1 MPESLR
7 KKVDALKLNSDSVN
21 EPLGA
26 LPRLK
31 KSASEVTV
39 SANALGHVIGQAR
52 KELQEEFRRQLDA
65 AESQWR
71 TGVSQDFR
79 RQLDAAQNEWK
90 MAMEAERASNAE
102 QVQALRQALNDMA
115 SAAAATRADLQRLQA
130 ASAPR
135 GAAPA
140 PAELPAEP
148 QQAWRP
154 QVGCIAEAKF
164 GREVLECTILEVN
177 ESIVKVRWAFD
188 GSEDEVVRSK
198 VSEKAPRRA
207 GQGVLVQANPSPVR
221 SVMQSPVQA
230 PAQPKEVPADTLTR
244 CISGVVT
251 PMAFFMPAFQHPGA
265 PPAAG
270 GSLPPQPVATAGHPH
285 MSPRVAAC
293 PAPAPPL
300 APTGQ
305 PRAPLGGVLSGIS
318 VPSLAISSDARALS
332 PTLRMTTS
340 PPRLRAVPSATALH
354 QQAASSWA
362 PPGRHCQASGSFAA
376 SCASPGA
383 AGAQAAP
390 A

>member
-1 MPESLR
+1 
-7 KKVDALKLNSDSVN
+7 
-21 EPLGA
+21 
-26 LPRLK
+26 
-31 KSASEVTV
+31 
-39 SANALGHVIGQAR
+39 
-52 KELQEEFRRQLDA
+52 
-65 AESQWR
+65 
-71 TGVSQDFR
+71 
-79 RQLDAAQNEWK
+79 

-251 PMAFFMPAFQHPGA
+251 PMAFFMPAFHTPGRRP
-265 PPAAG
+265 PPAAP
-270 GSLPPQPVATAGHPH
+270 SRRSPWPRRATRTCRRAW
-285 MSPRVAAC
+285 R
-293 PAPAPPL
+293 PAPRQRRRWRRQ
-300 APTGQ
+300 GSHG
-305 PRAPLGGVLSGIS
+305 RRLGE
-318 VPSLAISSDARALS
+318 
-332 PTLRMTTS
+332 
-340 PPRLRAVPSATALH
+340 
-354 QQAASSWA
+354 
-362 PPGRHCQASGSFAA
+362 C
-376 SCASPGA
+376 
-383 AGAQAAP
+383 
-390 A
+390 